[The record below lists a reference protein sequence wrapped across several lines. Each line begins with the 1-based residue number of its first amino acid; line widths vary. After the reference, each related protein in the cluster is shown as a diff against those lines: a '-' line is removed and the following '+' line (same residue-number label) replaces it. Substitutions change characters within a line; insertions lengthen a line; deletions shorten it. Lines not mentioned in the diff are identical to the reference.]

1 MIFVDDCGRIRV
13 DNFVNVL
20 NDSGEVV
27 VSDSEKDFVNSVTVE
42 VDVIESKVVESF
54 GSIVVDSFT
63 TLDVSGEV
71 IVNVSEKV
79 FVDIGVE
86 LVDDIETKV
95 VELFDSIVVD
105 DCFTTFDDS
114 GEVIVNDSEKVFVDG
129 SVAMLV
135 DDTEI
140 IVVES
145 FGSIVV
151 DESLTIFN
159 DVVLGKF
166 VDDSVDVG
174 IILLADSEKTA
185 GDDFDINVVVDS
197 ATVLVDIDEVVED
210 NF

>member
-1 MIFVDDCGRIRV
+1 MIFVDCGRILV
-13 DNFVNVL
+13 DNFVDVL
-20 NDSGEVV
+20 DDSGEVIV
-27 VSDSEKDFVNSVTVE
+27 NESEKDFVNSVTVE

-54 GSIVVDSFT
+54 GSLVVDSFT

-135 DDTEI
+135 DDTESK
-140 IVVES
+140 VVES
-145 FGSIVV
+145 FGSIVI
-151 DESLTIFN
+151 DESLTTFD

-166 VDDSVDVG
+166 VDDSGDVG
-174 IILLADSEKTA
+174 TTLVDDSERIA
-185 GDDFDINVVVDS
+185 GDDSGIKVFVDF
-197 ATVLVDIDEVVED
+197 ATVLVDIDDVVED
-210 NF
+210 NS